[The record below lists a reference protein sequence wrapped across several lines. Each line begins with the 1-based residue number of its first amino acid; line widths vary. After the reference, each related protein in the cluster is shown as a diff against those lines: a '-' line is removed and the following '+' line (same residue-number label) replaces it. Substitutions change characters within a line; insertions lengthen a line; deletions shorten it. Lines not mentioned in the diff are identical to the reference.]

1 MSLKKE
7 LECKTILVGETGVG
21 KTCLISRFANEEF
34 NSEVEPT
41 TSASYESKTLEF
53 DDFNSS
59 IEYQLWD
66 TIGQEQYRGLAKI
79 FYKDANIVILV
90 YDITRKGSFD
100 EMKDYWYKEVKDN
113 SSEHISKYNIFLLY
127 VFLKLLELLA
137 IKMIY
142 I

>member
-1 MSLKKE
+1 MRLNQQLQPLMK
-7 LECKTILVGETGVG
+7 V
-21 KTCLISRFANEEF
+21 
-34 NSEVEPT
+34 
-41 TSASYESKTLEF
+41 KTLEF

-127 VFLKLLELLA
+127 VFLKLLESLA